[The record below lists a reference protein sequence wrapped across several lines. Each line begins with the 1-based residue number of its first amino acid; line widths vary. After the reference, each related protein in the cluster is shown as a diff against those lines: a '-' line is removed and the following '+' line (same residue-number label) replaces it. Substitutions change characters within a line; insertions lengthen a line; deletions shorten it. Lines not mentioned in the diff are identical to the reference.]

1 MPHYKAVP
9 SHERVTH
16 NHDFFALGLE
26 PRKGFA
32 PVELGRPITGEEF
45 EELTARLGLT
55 EDDISDEFE
64 DTVGKLYGGKN
75 GKSFVVRQVK
85 TKVPGDAIGIETE
98 LREKKAY
105 RLFPPTPAG

>member
-1 MPHYKAVP
+1 M
-9 SHERVTH
+9 TH